1 MKIKRGLISLL
12 ILLVL
17 TVALFTG
24 CSQTKTTAST
34 ATLLTAPETANVPMI
49 TVSDANTLIQ
59 TNKGNPGFV
68 LLDVRTAGEFNSG
81 HIAGAMNL
89 DYYASDF
96 KANIAK
102 LDKNKQYLVYCRTGI
117 RGAASVQIM
126 LDLMFTRTQN
136 MAGGITEWIQEGFP
150 MVK

>member
-24 CSQTKTTAST
+24 CSQTKTMAST
-34 ATLLTAPETANVPMI
+34 ATLLTAPETANVPTI